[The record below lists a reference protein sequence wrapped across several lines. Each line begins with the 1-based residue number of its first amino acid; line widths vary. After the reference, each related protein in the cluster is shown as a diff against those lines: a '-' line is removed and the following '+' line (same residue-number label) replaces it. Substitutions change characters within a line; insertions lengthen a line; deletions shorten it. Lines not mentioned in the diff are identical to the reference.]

1 MRVNLLLMTVLA
13 VALCGTGP
21 VGCRKAKGP
30 APVDPHS
37 AEGVMRALQQ
47 EAKQLN
53 DAFARKDFQYIH
65 DYTYYFTGIA
75 NTLFAKLDADQ
86 KQRLRGSFDELFAL
100 ADQLD
105 HSSGR
110 RHAEATEATL
120 QRLQTVIN
128 NLDKQFHEA
137 KPAA

>member
-1 MRVNLLLMTVLA
+1 MRVKLLLATIIGL
-13 VALCGTGP
+13 ALCGTGL
-21 VGCRKAKGP
+21 VGCKKAKGP

-47 EAKQLN
+47 EAKVLN

-75 NTLFAKLDADQ
+75 NALFAKLNPDQ
-86 KQRLRGSFDELFAL
+86 KQRMRGSFDELFTL

-105 HSSGR
+105 HSAGR

-120 QRLQTVIN
+120 QRLQTVLD
-128 NLDKQFHEA
+128 NLDKQFHET